1 MPDTTTESTA
11 SREIEQ
17 SRVFAAP
24 RELVF
29 TAFTDPHHIAQWWG
43 PNGFTNT
50 VHAMDVRPGGS
61 FRFVMHGPDGKDWPN
76 LIVYTEVVRPE
87 RLVYSHGAE
96 ENDPNGFHVTVSF
109 DEEGG
114 GTKVTMRT
122 LFATADARAAVVR
135 FGAIEGGKQTL
146 ARLAA
151 YLETM

>member
-1 MPDTTTESTA
+1 MPDTSTESA
-11 SREIEQ
+11 AAREIEQ

-50 VHAMDVRPGGS
+50 VHSMDVRPGGS

-87 RLVYSHGAE
+87 RLVYSHGSGE
-96 ENDPNGFHVTVSF
+96 ENDPNGFHVTVTF
-109 DEEGG
+109 DEEDG
-114 GTKVTMRT
+114 GTKVTMT
-122 LFATADARAAVVR
+122 SLFASAEARAAVAG
-135 FGAIEGGKQTL
+135 FAIEGGKQTL